1 MRLEKIKLVGFKS
14 FIDPTIVHFPKNLTG
29 IVGPNGC
36 GKSNIIDAVRW
47 VMGESSAKQLRGE
60 SITDVIFNGSTE
72 RKPIGQASVELIFD
86 NCLGKIGGEFAN
98 YNQIGIKR
106 IVTRDAQSTYYLNNT
121 KCRRRDITD
130 IFLGTGLGSRSYS
143 IIEQG
148 MITRIIEAKPEELRA
163 HFEEVAGI
171 SKYRERRRETENRI
185 GHTRENL
192 SRVNDLREE
201 IGKQLERLKRQ
212 AKAAERYKILKEEER
227 LLKAQMLAL
236 RWRKL
241 DNDASTF
248 DVIINK
254 QEVLLES
261 QKAEL
266 QRIETEVEK
275 QLCEKNQFSDEF
287 NEIQGK
293 YYRIGSEIARLE
305 QAIAHHKE
313 RINQLSFDLE
323 QASHALGSSKESI
336 ASDQAKLADLT
347 EKLTYIEPE
356 ADKARKSVE
365 NSSHALSEA
374 ETAMS
379 QWQLEWEKFNQ
390 LAAESSK
397 LAQVELTRIEHI
409 EQQQVRATQRLKKI
423 DEESQCFNI
432 HQLKIERD
440 EFQDK
445 IHELTQ
451 SETNAQ
457 NEYHDLIQQISAKK
471 EEKLALDKALN
482 ETRNDL
488 QISRGRLASLTALQ
502 QAALGQGKSGV
513 TGWLEKHQLAHNK
526 RLGQEI
532 KVEKGWETAL
542 ETVLGDHLEA
552 VCIKGIDAV
561 TSVLGEL
568 KEGVLALF
576 DIDTYLK
583 PQDSRHGHE
592 LLSSK
597 LRSKLPADSLLN
609 GVYAVTTLAEALA
622 LRDSLS
628 HGESVITIDGV
639 WLGRN
644 WLRVSKEAGEQTG
657 VIQREEEIK
666 NLEEIIA
673 AAESQKAHLEAKLE
687 QSIEALNKLEEKYEN
702 IHLTIS
708 EIKSKL
714 SEINATIHIRQSQID
729 QAEKRLA
736 ELLTEAAHQ
745 REQIDLSKDD
755 LSKSRHNW
763 QIAMQAI
770 EDDANRRE
778 QLLVIR
784 DDCRRQLDD
793 AKTRAEQDKAKGHQL
808 ELERSSYHTQLESLK
823 QAIER
828 TQNQMSSLTK
838 RKEQL
843 YEQLSVGD
851 APIQSLQ
858 IELEKA
864 LEQRLEIEK
873 ELNNAKQQVDN
884 LAHKLQT
891 LAQDKHRAEIVVQE
905 ARTALEEKRLQGR
918 ELTIR
923 QAALKEQLAETQFEL
938 DPLLAALSAEATEES
953 WQVSIEE
960 MATRI
965 SRLGPINLAAIE
977 EFEQESERKE
987 YLDAQN
993 ADLEEALATLQNAI
1007 RKIDRETRQRF
1018 KETFDT
1024 VNQHFQTLFPKV
1036 FGGGTAYL
1044 EMTSEDLLETGIS
1057 VMARPP
1063 GKKITSIH
1071 LLSGGEKALT
1081 AISLIF
1087 SMFQLNPAPFCLLD
1101 EVDAPLDDNNVGR
1114 FCDLVKEM
1122 SQQIQFLFIS
1132 HNKLAIEIADHL
1144 VGVTM
1149 NEPGVSRI
1157 VAVDL
1162 DAAVAM
1168 AKQ

>member
-14 FIDPTIVHFPKNLTG
+14 FVDPTIVEFPSNLIG

-60 SITDVIFNGSTE
+60 SITDVIFNGSVD
-72 RKPIGQASVELIFD
+72 RKPVGQASIELTFD
-86 NCLGKIGGEFAN
+86 NCLGKIGGEYAS
-98 YNQIGIKR
+98 YNQIAIR
-106 IVTRDAQSTYYLNNT
+106 RVVTRDAQSTYYLNNT

-130 IFLGTGLGSRSYS
+130 VFLGTGLGPRSYS

-148 MITRIIEAKPEELRA
+148 MISRIIEAKPEELRA

-185 GHTRENL
+185 RHTRDNL
-192 SRVNDLREE
+192 SRISDLREE

-236 RWRKL
+236 RWRTL
-241 DNDASTF
+241 DDDASNF
-248 DVIINK
+248 DVIVNK
-254 QEVLLES
+254 QEILLES
-261 QKAEL
+261 QKADL
-266 QRIETEVEK
+266 QRIETDVEK

-287 NEIQGK
+287 NEIQGR

-313 RINQLSFDLE
+313 RINQLTLDLE
-323 QASHALGSSKESI
+323 QASNALGSSKDSI
-336 ASDQAKLADLT
+336 ESDQAKLTDLT
-347 EKLTYIEPE
+347 TKLAEIEPE
-356 ADKARKSVE
+356 TEKSRGSVE
-365 NSSHALSEA
+365 ASSQALTKSES
-374 ETAMS
+374 EMS
-379 QWQLEWEKFNQ
+379 QWQIEWEKFNQ

-397 LAQVELTRIEHI
+397 LAQVELTRIEHL

-440 EFQDK
+440 EFKDGIK
-445 IHELTQ
+445 ELTA
-451 SETNAQ
+451 SETNKQ
-457 NEYHDLIQQISAKK
+457 IEYDELAKHIVTQK
-471 EEKLALDKALN
+471 EENHATEQTLN
-482 ETRNDL
+482 ETRNNL
-488 QISRGRLASLTALQ
+488 QVSRGRLASLTALQ

-513 TGWLEKHQLAHNK
+513 TGWLEKQQLATNK

-532 KVEKGWETAL
+532 KVEKGWESAL

-552 VCIKGIDAV
+552 VCIKGIDAI

-597 LRSKLPADSLLN
+597 LRSTLPVDSLLD
-609 GVYAVTTLAEALA
+609 GVYAVSTLAEALS

-628 HGESVITIDGV
+628 LNESVITIDGV

-644 WLRVSKEAGEQTG
+644 WLRVSKEVGEQTG
-657 VIQREEEIK
+657 VIQREEEIQT
-666 NLEEIIA
+666 LEKTVSE
-673 AAESQKAHLEAKLE
+673 AETKKAHLEAKLE
-687 QSIEALNKLEEKYEN
+687 QGRERLNEIEAQNEKAR
-702 IHLTIS
+702 LTIS
-708 EIKSKL
+708 EIKNKL
-714 SEINATIHIRQSQID
+714 SEINAKIHIRQSQID
-729 QAEKRLA
+729 QAEKRLS
-736 ELLTEAAHQ
+736 ELNKEAVNQ
-745 REQIDLSKDD
+745 REQVGLSKDD
-755 LSKSRHNW
+755 LSKSRENW

-770 EDDANRRE
+770 EDDADRRE
-778 QLLVIR
+778 QLLSKR
-784 DDCRRQLDD
+784 DDCRRQLDQ
-793 AKTRAEQDKAKGHQL
+793 AKAQAAQDKTQCHQL
-808 ELERSSYHTQLESLK
+808 ELECSSYRTQLESL
-823 QAIER
+823 QESIER
-828 TQNQMSSLTK
+828 TKNQMGSLSK

-851 APIQSLQ
+851 TPVQSLQ
-858 IELEKA
+858 AELEKA

-873 ELNNAKQQVDN
+873 ELNNTKQQVDN
-884 LAHKLQT
+884 LVHKLQT
-891 LAQDKHRAEIVVQE
+891 LAQDKHRAENAVQE
-905 ARTALEEKRLQGR
+905 ARTELEEKRLQGR
-918 ELTIR
+918 ELSIRRTTI
-923 QAALKEQLAETQFEL
+923 KEQLAETEFEL
-938 DPLLAALSAEATEES
+938 DPLLGALPAEATEES
-953 WQVSIEE
+953 WHESIEK
-960 MATRI
+960 MAMRI

-993 ADLEEALATLQNAI
+993 ADLEEALTTLQNAI

-1036 FGGGTAYL
+1036 FGGGTAHL
-1044 EMTSEDLLETGIS
+1044 ELTSEDLLETGIS

-1063 GKKITSIH
+1063 GKRISSIH

-1101 EVDAPLDDNNVGR
+1101 EVDAPLDDSNVER

-1132 HNKLAIEIADHL
+1132 HNKLAIEMADHL
-1144 VGVTM
+1144 TGVTM

-1168 AKQ
+1168 AEQ